1 MMSRGAKETTVQI
14 ELAEKEKIICK
25 LPVNIKP
32 DIIEEL
38 AAGATKKTIRELIYS
53 AYNVE
58 KIDEEKNTI
67 T

>member
-1 MMSRGAKETTVQI
+1 MKSRGAKETTVQI

-38 AAGATKKTIRELIYS
+38 AAGATKKRLES
-53 AYNVE
+53 
-58 KIDEEKNTI
+58 
-67 T
+67 